1 MAEGDGDEIG
11 ELAALAGRR
20 LPVQV
25 CKSAAGF
32 FIGTADEEGLPFS
45 RESTEYWQERIAAER
60 AMSDG
65 KWTQRR
71 TP

>member
-1 MAEGDGDEIG
+1 MAEGDDDKIG
-11 ELAALAGRR
+11 KLAALTGKR

-32 FIGTADEEGLPFS
+32 YIGTADEEGLPFS
-45 RESTEYWQERIAAER
+45 RESSEYWRERIAAER

-71 TP
+71 AP